1 MRDNNMRE
9 CMDMQRKKEGRKERK
24 DQICK
29 LEKDSIEVM
38 VNHMICE
45 LILDHSLISN
55 IHNN

>member
-9 CMDMQRKKEGRKERK
+9 CMDMLRKKEGRKERK

-45 LILDHSLISN
+45 LILDI
-55 IHNN
+55 